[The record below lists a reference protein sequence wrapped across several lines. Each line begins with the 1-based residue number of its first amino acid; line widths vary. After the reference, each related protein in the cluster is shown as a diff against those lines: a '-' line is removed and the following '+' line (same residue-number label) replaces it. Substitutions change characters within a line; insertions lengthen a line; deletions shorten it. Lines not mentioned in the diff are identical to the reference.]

1 MQTSLKTLTNIQ
13 TWRLAAITIGGALA
27 MSLAT
32 TAFAA
37 AKPGITSSTTATGQV
52 GVSYTASSPLYQIT
66 ATNSPTS
73 YSTTVSI
80 PGISFDSTTGKFTG
94 TPTTAG
100 SYSGQVMATNTGG
113 TGNQNLTVTINPATP
128 VITSSLTASGKQG
141 VAFPYTI
148 TASNNPTSFGAS
160 GLPSGLTVNTSTGAT
175 SGTPTTNGNFNV
187 TVSAT
192 NAGATVCATL
202 ALHIDPPA
210 STITSAGT
218 STRTSGSSFS

>member
-52 GVSYTASSPLYQIT
+52 GVSYTASSPWYQIT

-80 PGISFDSTTGKFTG
+80 SRISFHSTTGKFTS
-94 TPTTAG
+94 TPTNA
-100 SYSGQVMATNTGG
+100 GG
-113 TGNQNLTVTINPATP
+113 TG
-128 VITSSLTASGKQG
+128 S
-141 VAFPYTI
+141 
-148 TASNNPTSFGAS
+148 
-160 GLPSGLTVNTSTGAT
+160 
-175 SGTPTTNGNFNV
+175 
-187 TVSAT
+187 
-192 NAGATVCATL
+192 ATL

-210 STITSAGT
+210 PTITSAGT
-218 STRTSGSSFS
+218 ASGTAGSSFFYQITANQAIPSGGWGTTVSIPGVSFSTTTGAFPGTPTAAGTFNGNI